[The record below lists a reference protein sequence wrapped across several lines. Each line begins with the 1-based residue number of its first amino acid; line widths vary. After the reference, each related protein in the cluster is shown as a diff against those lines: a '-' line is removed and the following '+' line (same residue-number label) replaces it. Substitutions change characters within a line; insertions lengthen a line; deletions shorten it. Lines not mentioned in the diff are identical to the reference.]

1 MSNIVFNGKEK
12 TNKSSAERKP
22 RKPNYNENAIL
33 QEQKDDAVHLYNSDM
48 SLQAIADELSLNP
61 IKVRKLLITAGV
73 YESNTAES
81 VQNTFNMY
89 RKKQSYKD
97 AVLPRQPPFS
107 FPKYRSP
114 HICLMRKVCTFRQR
128 NRRKSV

>member
-48 SLQAIADELSLNP
+48 SLQAIADELSQPNQSP
-61 IKVRKLLITAGV
+61 KAPD
-73 YESNTAES
+73 YSWS
-81 VQNTFNMY
+81 V
-89 RKKQSYKD
+89 
-97 AVLPRQPPFS
+97 
-107 FPKYRSP
+107 
-114 HICLMRKVCTFRQR
+114 
-128 NRRKSV
+128 